1 MNREQSADL
10 KPRTVCPACYSSRV
24 EADAKQ
30 CDVCGKLL
38 SEGFQPLDAIRS
50 SYGMQRKRLDFQ
62 QVNTTES
69 LFEDKPLLAS
79 SAAWACTVYSM
90 VPYLGVLFVPFAIAL
105 GWLGYLKDRRRPG
118 SGATQATLAPVAL
131 SMVLLAL
138 QVLLWWLL
146 YLIPEIGI

>member
-1 MNREQSADL
+1 MNREPSAEL
-10 KPRTVCPACYSSRV
+10 KSRTICPACYSSRI
-24 EADAKQ
+24 EEDAKQ

-50 SYGMQRKRLDFQ
+50 SYGLQRKKLDFQ
-62 QVNTTES
+62 QVSITES
-69 LFEDKPLLAS
+69 LFEDKRPIAS

-90 VPYLGVLFVPFAIAL
+90 VPYLGVLFVPFAIVF
-105 GWLGYLKDRRRPG
+105 GGLGYLKDRRPG

-131 SMVLLAL
+131 SMILLAI